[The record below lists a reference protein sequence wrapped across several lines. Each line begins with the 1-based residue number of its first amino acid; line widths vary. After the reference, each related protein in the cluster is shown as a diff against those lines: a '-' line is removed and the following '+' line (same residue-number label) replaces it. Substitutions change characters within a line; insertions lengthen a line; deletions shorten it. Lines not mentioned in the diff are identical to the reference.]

1 MKGVSRPSFNRKTQR
16 SPRGLLSDM
25 ASSYCTV
32 HVGNLPDGVTDEQ
45 LCGRFK
51 RAVPDREVIR
61 TAVVCKA
68 GKTFGF
74 IVFRLSGDQTHGEQ
88 YLERQSIVA
97 KCHSLYHNT
106 SWQGSKITVA
116 EGREHYAVRLER
128 EKLETKLDSQ
138 NQVRANKILELNL
151 NAPMPST
158 DDNLLLKAKWGK
170 GFISVSRTPMP
181 WSYNG
186 SEPVARLRA
195 YNSDSEDELEKGE
208 EKEHALAGDASQT
221 DEDDASSSDSSSSS
235 GISSNNS
242 SIENDGDNESEN
254 VHNVKKKKIGTDS
267 DEEYP
272 TNENRNGIYA
282 AVNFNGA
289 DGSSEEKRLY
299 LEESS
304 TTASVYENIDKM
316 EQNDGKRK
324 MDDFYDDKEKPL
336 TEDNVIRQVKKS
348 RRTSNVFSDDEANV
362 NSLPLYK
369 LWHTSESPRVGP
381 KVTVGAGEPQQKNK
395 DVINNYSEEEWDSD
409 ASSDDESSSSDDES
423 SSSDDDNVNQDTLA
437 TGERLEPHF
446 DTMEETDKKID
457 MSVSKE
463 RYKMEQSVRNEDI
476 NPEDDIFHHRMIF
489 HREKPN
495 VTESEVEDE
504 ATTKN
509 GEEQEDDEER
519 MNLERSDALAI
530 FDKLCK
536 PDDSTETKTQRDTK
550 MVPLG
555 QYATIN
561 TDARYN
567 PLAKDA
573 HKFEIGAKPSTKAM
587 PADNNE
593 SAEDKSSKSE
603 NLEVDDTAGTA
614 ANSADDQKATAPER
628 SFWTSKTNYWT
639 SMFNDAAEKNK
650 QGANTNTSA
659 SASFSVSS
667 LFSVKP
673 GDTTLDDASGFAG
686 GGSVS
691 SNKNDGANLTVADN
705 SVLFG
710 TISSGVNV
718 ERQRNLEFLGKIKER
733 IRPFYRENSLDEINE
748 KWKDDRRELTLTFK
762 RKYKVAMKIARKND
776 RNDICVYNN
785 IKGKHRNIVLVT

>member
-1 MKGVSRPSFNRKTQR
+1 MSHPSFNRKTQR

-74 IVFRLSGDQTHGEQ
+74 VVFRLSGDKTHGER
-88 YLERQSIVA
+88 YLERQSIIA

-151 NAPMPST
+151 NAPIPST

-186 SEPVARLRA
+186 SKPVARLRA

-208 EKEHALAGDASQT
+208 EKEHALAGDTSQT
-221 DEDDASSSDSSSSS
+221 DEDDASGSDSSSSS

-242 SIENDGDNESEN
+242 SIENDSDNESET
-254 VHNVKKKKIGTDS
+254 VRNVKKKNIGTDS

-272 TNENRNGIYA
+272 TDENRNGMYA

-289 DGSSEEKRLY
+289 DGNSEEKRLY

-304 TTASVYENIDKM
+304 TTASTYEKIDEM

-324 MDDFYDDKEKPL
+324 MDHFYDEKEKPL

-348 RRTSNVFSDDEANV
+348 RRTSKVFSDDEANV

-369 LWHTSESPRVGP
+369 LWHTSESPRVGR
-381 KVTVGAGEPQQKNK
+381 KVTVGAGEPEKKSK
-395 DVINNYSEEEWDSD
+395 DVINSYSEEEWDSD
-409 ASSDDESSSSDDES
+409 ASSDDESSSSDD
-423 SSSDDDNVNQDTLA
+423 DNVNQDTLD
-437 TGERLEPHF
+437 TDERLEPHF
-446 DTMEETDKKID
+446 DTMEETDKKFDTSI
-457 MSVSKE
+457 SKE
-463 RYKMEQSVRNEDI
+463 RYKMEQSARNEDI

-489 HREKPN
+489 HREKPT

-504 ATTKN
+504 AATKN

-536 PDDSTETKTQRDTK
+536 PADSMETKSQRDTK

-555 QYATIN
+555 QYTTIN

-587 PADNNE
+587 LADNDE

-603 NLEVDDTAGTA
+603 NLEVDDTAGTPA
-614 ANSADDQKATAPER
+614 KNADDQEATAPER

-673 GDTTLDDASGFAG
+673 SDTTLNGALAFTG
-686 GGSVS
+686 GASVS
-691 SNKNDGANLTVADN
+691 SNKNDGADSAVADN

-710 TISSGVNV
+710 TTSSGVNL
-718 ERQRNLEFLGKIKER
+718 ERQRNLEFLAKIKER
-733 IRPFYRENSLDEINE
+733 IRPFYRENSLDEISE
-748 KWKDDRRELTLTFK
+748 KWKDDRRELTLAFK
-762 RKYKVAMKIARKND
+762 RKYKVAMKIARK
-776 RNDICVYNN
+776 
-785 IKGKHRNIVLVT
+785 K